1 MLTNLAYVLLW
12 GAVLA
17 HVVCTKTGRALANW
31 IATAATVVAWGLLA
45 AGLIARA
52 QAAGHLPL
60 TNRYEFALCFA
71 WIVVTIYL
79 LLEITDHVSRFTF
92 YASRL
97 TFHASRTTHHAS
109 RITVLAIA
117 LLALT
122 YAITR
127 PAADQ
132 AIAPLAPALRSVWL
146 QVHVISALV
155 GYAAFGV
162 AAGFAAAQLLISS
175 PAVAEEG
182 QGERVRVMERT
193 VLLGFPWL
201 TLSILSGA
209 IWAQNAWGRYWGWD
223 PKETWALITWL
234 WYLMILHARTLRD
247 WRGRRLATLVIVA
260 FGIVIFTF
268 VGVPWLVRA
277 VRLESLHG
285 F

>member
-1 MLTNLAYVLLW
+1 MVTAMLTNLAYVLLW

-162 AAGFAAAQLLISS
+162 AAGLATAKLLPVPS
-175 PAVAEEG
+175 PVVAGEG
-182 QGERVRVMERT
+182 QGGGTRAIERIA
-193 VLLGFPWL
+193 LLGFLWL

-209 IWAQNAWGRYWGWD
+209 IWAQIGRASCR
-223 PKETWALITWL
+223 E
-234 WYLMILHARTLRD
+234 R
-247 WRGRRLATLVIVA
+247 V
-260 FGIVIFTF
+260 
-268 VGVPWLVRA
+268 
-277 VRLESLHG
+277 
-285 F
+285 